1 VDPSG
6 YFLYATDGKRIF
18 AYNIDRNDG
27 TLQPSLGSPYL
38 IESSAT
44 QSISLVLDPNGHFLY
59 VSDPVK
65 KTLSMY
71 PIYRSDGSIHYYEQ
85 LPAPGG
91 NVVMNSTGS
100 YLFETSYV
108 SGASVQEVSVFS
120 VDQTTGLVT
129 QIESYNVPDGPITDT
144 FPPTIAWKY
153 LYLPQRTGC
162 CGYQTFAY
170 EIGANGGLTPV
181 PGSPFVSNNNFAVIG
196 NSVADWLTRYYWYPG
211 MNLSNEPAMQTSD
224 IAGSTGALGENIPTA
239 TGNPLYE
246 YLAEDHSGQYLYAAG
261 SANQASLCAEAT
273 CTDVFASWSIGPNGQ
288 LLRVSGPVT
297 SGFSSTISETIAI
310 ATSR

>member
-1 VDPSG
+1 
-6 YFLYATDGKRIF
+6 
-18 AYNIDRNDG
+18 
-27 TLQPSLGSPYL
+27 
-38 IESSAT
+38 
-44 QSISLVLDPNGHFLY
+44 
-59 VSDPVK
+59 
-65 KTLSMY
+65 MY

-170 EIGANGGLTPV
+170 EIGGNGGLTAV
-181 PGSPFVSNNNFAVIG
+181 QGSPFVSANDYAVIG
-196 NSVADWLTRYYWYPG
+196 NAVADWLTRYYWYPG
-211 MNLSNEPAMQTSD
+211 ITTTYSWPRSQPGRFSPQRM
-224 IAGSTGALGENIPTA
+224 
-239 TGNPLYE
+239 PLPNAVS
-246 YLAEDHSGQYLYAAG
+246 LAHAPLV
-261 SANQASLCAEAT
+261 C
-273 CTDVFASWSIGPNGQ
+273 
-288 LLRVSGPVT
+288 R
-297 SGFSSTISETIAI
+297 IS
-310 ATSR
+310 R